1 MTTLFH
7 SGTPDDVLI
16 LALRDHSDP
25 AVTELLAR
33 YTPFV
38 GVDLDDYVLRE
49 DVEGLKESLLDA
61 RAARN
66 LAKAR
71 LKNAEETITK
81 YRAALVY
88 ARSELA
94 AMSEM
99 LGSLSDEIAG
109 GLDNAT
115 P

>member
-7 SGTPDDVLI
+7 FGTPDDVLI

-33 YTPFV
+33 YIPFV

-49 DVEGLKESLLDA
+49 EHKRE
-61 RAARN
+61 
-66 LAKAR
+66 LAEKD
-71 LKNAEETITK
+71 KKIEK
-81 YRAALVY
+81 YKAALVH

-94 AMSEM
+94 TVAEM
-99 LGSLSDEIAG
+99 LGSLSDKIAG
-109 GLDNAT
+109 GIEE
-115 P
+115 